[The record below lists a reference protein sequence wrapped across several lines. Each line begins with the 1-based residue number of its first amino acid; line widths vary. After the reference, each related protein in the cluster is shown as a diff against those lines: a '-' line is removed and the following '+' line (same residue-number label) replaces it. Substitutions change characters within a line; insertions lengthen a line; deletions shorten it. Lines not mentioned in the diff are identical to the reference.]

1 MDATSNL
8 AMEEEEGGCTGATTR
23 RLNTLLT
30 SKLCLEEEE
39 KSREV
44 RLEKESRVIV
54 SCERRGDKSSDNRLD
69 SMDDLSSK
77 YSGMGAT

>member
-8 AMEEEEGGCTGATTR
+8 AMEEDKGGCTGATTR

-30 SKLCLEEEE
+30 SKLCLEEE